1 MKWPRLNLSSITA
14 QRALLLLFI
23 VALAFSVRALTAN
36 FIRAHLDDPGWFQFG
51 SYAVFDRQAQAILD
65 RKEPIFWI
73 NDPTRTDRIVYPPGY
88 PISMAFI
95 YLITGDR
102 SPISLQRV
110 QLVLDSISVL
120 LLVGIGTT
128 AYRWG
133 VGVVAGVLA
142 ALSPLLAFGGATPAA
157 DAPASWLVLAA
168 VWCLLLTAKRH
179 GLAYAIAAGALLGL
193 ACWVR
198 VNPLL
203 LFVAWAGAVILFIR
217 LAWRRRLFLSAAV
230 ALSTLLVISPVVIRN
245 LIIFYPE
252 FAPTGLNVG
261 WNLLAGIGETERGPE
276 FGAPCC
282 DEQMI
287 EQDRLAMNLPVD
299 APLALNWPDGIRR
312 DRERGRRAL
321 VIMKDHPLWFL
332 GVMAR
337 RVCGHL
343 KFAGKPV
350 PHMGTVGF
358 NVTSSKCLSL
368 DHRGSPLALGVNAL
382 GMIQSVWRYAALPL
396 MLAGLFLAFRKN
408 RIMTLMLL
416 STVFYYLLTLAVG
429 HSEIR
434 YGLPMQA
441 ILIVFA
447 AVAVFHLGA
456 SARSLGRSQPT
467 SERN

>member
-1 MKWPRLNLSSITA
+1 
-14 QRALLLLFI
+14 
-23 VALAFSVRALTAN
+23 
-36 FIRAHLDDPGWFQFG
+36 
-51 SYAVFDRQAQAILD
+51 
-65 RKEPIFWI
+65 
-73 NDPTRTDRIVYPPGY
+73 
-88 PISMAFI
+88 
-95 YLITGDR
+95 
-102 SPISLQRV
+102 
-110 QLVLDSISVL
+110 
-120 LLVGIGTT
+120 
-128 AYRWG
+128 
-133 VGVVAGVLA
+133 
-142 ALSPLLAFGGATPAA
+142 
-157 DAPASWLVLAA
+157 
-168 VWCLLLTAKRH
+168 
-179 GLAYAIAAGALLGL
+179 
-193 ACWVR
+193 
-198 VNPLL
+198 
-203 LFVAWAGAVILFIR
+203 
-217 LAWRRRLFLSAAV
+217 
-230 ALSTLLVISPVVIRN
+230 
-245 LIIFYPE
+245 
-252 FAPTGLNVG
+252 
-261 WNLLAGIGETERGPE
+261 
-276 FGAPCC
+276 
-282 DEQMI
+282 
-287 EQDRLAMNLPVD
+287 
-299 APLALNWPDGIRR
+299 
-312 DRERGRRAL
+312 
-321 VIMKDHPLWFL
+321 MKDHPLWFL